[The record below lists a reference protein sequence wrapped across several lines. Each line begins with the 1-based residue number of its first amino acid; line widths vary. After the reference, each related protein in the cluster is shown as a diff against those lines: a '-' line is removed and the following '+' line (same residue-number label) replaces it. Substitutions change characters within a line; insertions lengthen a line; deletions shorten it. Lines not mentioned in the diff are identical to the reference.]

1 VNDVLKSRIKI
12 RLIELNNKKQKDLA
26 EELNVKPQTLSGWVR
41 GANKPSLEQAFRI
54 AKALDCKVD
63 DLWELED

>member
-1 VNDVLKSRIKI
+1 MLKSRIKI
-12 RLIELNNKKQKDLA
+12 RLIELDNKKQKDLA

-41 GANKPSLEQAFRI
+41 GSNKPSLEQAFRI

-63 DLWELED
+63 DLWIYEE